1 MRQCQRL
8 TIWSGCPTHAK
19 TKTGRWDPR
28 LTSFVRGPVLSNSV
42 CTGIQVLPKCYR
54 DPPYPNF
61 LRGSTDAG
69 QKSGILQLPNGDPQM
84 TFDRG
89 WAVASLLLHCCGG
102 AVCWRPAISL
112 PVQSVVVGEVGRC
125 VGVRW
130 RADSCVGVLR
140 TGSVAAGVRVYSSV
154 SHL

>member
-1 MRQCQRL
+1 MGARHGGHGNSRASVKLKMRQCQRL
-8 TIWSGCPTHAK
+8 TIWSSCPTYAK

-84 TFDRG
+84 TFDQARQRQGRG
-89 WAVASLLLHCCGG
+89 KVCKRIQKHTRTRLLLPLHRESELFIGTQFSILYTFMHS
-102 AVCWRPAISL
+102 PA
-112 PVQSVVVGEVGRC
+112 
-125 VGVRW
+125 
-130 RADSCVGVLR
+130 
-140 TGSVAAGVRVYSSV
+140 
-154 SHL
+154 